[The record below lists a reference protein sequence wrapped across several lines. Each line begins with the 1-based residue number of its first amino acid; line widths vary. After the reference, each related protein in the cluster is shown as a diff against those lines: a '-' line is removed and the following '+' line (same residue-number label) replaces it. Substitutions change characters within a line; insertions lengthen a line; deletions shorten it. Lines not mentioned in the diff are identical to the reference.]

1 MPNHGSFFGGVTGRR
16 VGCRCRRED
25 GVDASIISFARKR
38 RACWAAC
45 LRGRPAEQ
53 QVGSDA
59 KLQIEPVAF
68 GVAVGRGGGRLLGL
82 SQSCRVINLRR
93 SLTIGN
99 AK

>member
-1 MPNHGSFFGGVTGRR
+1 MPNRGSIFGGVKGKRE
-16 VGCRCRRED
+16 GCECRRED
-25 GVDASIISFARKR
+25 GVDASIISFACQR

-59 KLQIEPVAF
+59 ILQIEPVAF
-68 GVAVGRGGGRLLGL
+68 GEVVGVGGGRLLGL
-82 SQSCRVINLRR
+82 SQSCRVINLWR